1 MPVTVLNKKSVSR
14 LSRYRRA
21 LQTFKELGYT
31 KIISTTLGEATG
43 ATSSQVRKD
52 FSAFGLSGY
61 KKGGYHI
68 EELLGKDRVH
78 KIVLVGIG
86 NIGTAL
92 INYKAFEDEGMKVV
106 AGFDIDPVKLNRKL
120 DIPLYHIDQLKA
132 FVEENAI
139 RIGVIAVPSISA
151 QKVCEGMLSAGI
163 KGILNFAPIRLKVNE
178 DTVIT
183 NVNILGK
190 LENVLFFVHGL

>member
-31 KIISTTLGEATG
+31 KIISTTLGEAAG

-68 EELLGKDRVH
+68 EELLGKIDRILGKDRVH

-120 DIPLYHIDQLKA
+120 DIPLY
-132 FVEENAI
+132 
-139 RIGVIAVPSISA
+139 
-151 QKVCEGMLSAGI
+151 
-163 KGILNFAPIRLKVNE
+163 
-178 DTVIT
+178 
-183 NVNILGK
+183 
-190 LENVLFFVHGL
+190 